1 MDFKEFKELWQAN
14 FKEISMGVDMLF
26 EVEVDK
32 DELWNIYLDSFPEG
46 TNELLRERREFD
58 CSACKHFIR
67 AFGNIVVIKN
77 NEVISIWDFPIDDP
91 KYQPVLIELSEFIH
105 SKPVTNVFLAETNK
119 IGTDK
124 NLEKTDDGFV
134 NTWEHFF
141 LYLPD
146 KFVNKSGLTTATVK
160 GNYKATRDVFNRS
173 LKEISTDSIQTVLE
187 LIYQNSL
194 YKGQEWESPLAK
206 FHEYK
211 EGYILS
217 GNPELYAWEKS
228 IEAGPVVGKIRN
240 HSIGTLLVN
249 ISDGMDLNLAVKKY
263 EEIVAP
269 LNYKRPK
276 PVYTQRMLNKAKET
290 VTELGFMDSLGRR
303 FATLD
308 DITVNNI
315 LFSNRD
321 SAKRIQ
327 GVFEEMG
334 AEVAIDP
341 KHFSKVEEVPIK
353 EFIENILPTAQEL
366 ELFLENKHT
375 PNMVSLIAPKNKTAP
390 TMFKWDNRYSWA
402 YAGNI
407 TDSSMKERV
416 KSLGGNVTGEL
427 RFSIQ
432 WNDIGPDNN
441 DLDAHCIEP
450 NGFEIYFQHMKDFRT
465 SGELDVDITNPQPS
479 QVAVENITWSDKS
492 KMAEGVYKLFVKN
505 YTYRGGKSGFRAEIE
520 FNGQIYS
527 FEYNAAL
534 KQGEKVQVAEVT
546 YSRANGF
553 SIKEMI
559 PSTVATRDVWNVK
572 TNQFIPVSVVMYSPN
587 YWDEQVG
594 IGNRHFMFMLKSC
607 VNPEKPNGF
616 YNEFLKHDLLEHKKV
631 FEALGSKMAVEDVE
645 DQLSGVGFSVTQRN
659 DVLVKVKGQTD
670 RIIKIK
676 V

>member
-141 LYLPD
+141 LDLPD
-146 KFVNKSGLTTATVK
+146 KFVNKSRLTTATVK

-206 FHEYK
+206 LHEYK